1 MGQIG
6 LGAMFMNAQ
15 VANVD
20 TNYTSSSKA
29 IEPANKGS
37 FSKELDKAKTSQSR
51 NQDKNE
57 AAKIKDDK
65 GNEVVQKPKQEVENS
80 ESIDKEKVELKPED
94 ELENG
99 KDKSEMD
106 EKILSLLSQALNV
119 TTDQLKE
126 LLNQMGYAPADL
138 LKQEIFGKF
147 VSQVYGQIK
156 GENLLM
162 VEEGVKDISKLF
174 EQLQVIGSET
184 KIEGTPLDLPKQ
196 VEVKAS
202 LEKPIEKTEQS
213 LPTIQSLNK
222 VEEGN
227 NSQVTEKTQVQ
238 GIVQNMNTKTVTQLQ
253 TPEEQSNLLNS
264 SALNEADK
272 VDLGMVVPIQN
283 FTSTVYSQL
292 WQPEGA
298 GASQQVVQTPQFIET
313 DIIDQIDFKTLGMTK
328 EIHLQL
334 SPKELGE
341 LSIKLIEENSSI
353 VAHIKVDNEKAKAFL
368 INEMNSLKTALEE
381 RGLTITDV
389 RVDIKQDTHQS
400 QMEQEKQKSSKRIQE
415 IIAKHMEAF
424 EEEEEIRPEKISDSE
439 VDYMV

>member
-6 LGAMFMNAQ
+6 LGTIFMNAQ

-20 TNYTSSSKA
+20 TNYTSSSKT
-29 IEPANKGS
+29 IEPSKERS
-37 FSKELDKAKTSQSR
+37 FSKELDKAKTSQSG

-57 AAKIKDDK
+57 TAKIKDDK
-65 GNEVVQKPKQEVENS
+65 GNEVVQKTKDEVTKS
-80 ESIDKEKVELKPED
+80 EPVNKEKVESKPED
-94 ELENG
+94 DLESS
-99 KDKSEMD
+99 KDKGEID
-106 EKILSLLSQALNV
+106 EKILSLLSQVLNV

-126 LLNQMGYAPADL
+126 LLNQMGYAPSDL
-138 LKQEIFGKF
+138 LKQEMFGKF
-147 VSQVYGQIK
+147 VSEVYTQIK

-162 VEEGVKDISKLF
+162 VEDGVKDISQLF
-174 EQLQVIGSET
+174 DQLQVMCSET
-184 KIEGTPLDLPKQ
+184 KIEGTPLDLQKQ
-196 VEVKAS
+196 MDVKTNI
-202 LEKPIEKTEQS
+202 EKPIEKTEQS
-213 LPTIQSLNK
+213 LLTTKSLNE

-227 NSQVTEKTQVQ
+227 DIEVTQKTQVQ
-238 GIVQNMNTKTVTQLQ
+238 SVVQNMNTKTVTQLQ
-253 TPEEQSNLLNS
+253 TPEEQSNVLNNS
-264 SALNEADK
+264 VLNEPGK
-272 VDLGMVVPIQN
+272 VDLGIVVPIQN
-283 FTSTVYSQL
+283 FSSTVYSQL
-292 WQPEGA
+292 WQPEGT
-298 GASQQVVQTPQFIET
+298 GTSQQVAQTPQLIET

-341 LSIKLIEENSSI
+341 LSIKLIEENSNI
-353 VAHIKVDNEKAKAFL
+353 VAQIKVDNEKAKAFL

-381 RGLTITDV
+381 RGLTVTDV

>member
-6 LGAMFMNAQ
+6 LGTIFMNAQ

-20 TNYTSSSKA
+20 TNYTSSRKA
-29 IEPANKGS
+29 IEPSKERS
-37 FSKELDKAKTSQSR
+37 FSKELDKAKTSQSG

-57 AAKIKDDK
+57 TDKIKDDK
-65 GNEVVQKPKQEVENS
+65 GNEVVQKTKDEVTKS
-80 ESIDKEKVELKPED
+80 EPVNKEKVESKPED
-94 ELENG
+94 ELENS
-99 KDKSEMD
+99 KDKGEID
-106 EKILSLLSQALNV
+106 EKILSLLSQVLNV

-126 LLNQMGYAPADL
+126 LLNQMGYAPSDL
-138 LKQEIFGKF
+138 LKQEMFGKF
-147 VSQVYGQIK
+147 VSEVYTQIK

-162 VEEGVKDISKLF
+162 VEDGVKDISQLF
-174 EQLQVIGSET
+174 NQLQVMCNET
-184 KIEGTPLDLPKQ
+184 KIEGTPLDLQKQ
-196 VEVKAS
+196 MDVKIN
-202 LEKPIEKTEQS
+202 IEKTEQS
-213 LPTIQSLNK
+213 LTTIQSLYE
-222 VEEGN
+222 VEDEN
-227 NSQVTEKTQVQ
+227 DIEVTQKTQVQ
-238 GIVQNMNTKTVTQLQ
+238 SVVQNMNTKTVTQLQ
-253 TPEEQSNLLNS
+253 TPEEQSNVLNNS
-264 SALNEADK
+264 VLNEPGK
-272 VDLGMVVPIQN
+272 VDLGIVVPIQN
-283 FTSTVYSQL
+283 FSSTVYSQL
-292 WQPEGA
+292 WQPEGT
-298 GASQQVVQTPQFIET
+298 GTSQQVAQTPQLIET

-341 LSIKLIEENSSI
+341 LSIKLIEENSNI
-353 VAHIKVDNEKAKAFL
+353 VAQIKVDNEKAKAFL

-381 RGLTITDV
+381 RGLTVTDV

>member
-6 LGAMFMNAQ
+6 LGTIFMNAQ

-20 TNYTSSSKA
+20 TNYTSSRKA
-29 IEPANKGS
+29 IEPSKERS
-37 FSKELDKAKTSQSR
+37 FSKELDKAKTSQSG

-57 AAKIKDDK
+57 TDKIKDDK
-65 GNEVVQKPKQEVENS
+65 GNEVVQKTKDEVTKS
-80 ESIDKEKVELKPED
+80 EPVNKEKVESKPED
-94 ELENG
+94 ELENS
-99 KDKSEMD
+99 KDKGEID
-106 EKILSLLSQALNV
+106 EKILSLLSQVLNV

-126 LLNQMGYAPADL
+126 LLNQMGYAPSDL
-138 LKQEIFGKF
+138 LKQEMFGKF
-147 VSQVYGQIK
+147 VSEVYTQIK

-162 VEEGVKDISKLF
+162 VEDGVKDISQLF
-174 EQLQVIGSET
+174 DQLQVMCSET
-184 KIEGTPLDLPKQ
+184 KIEGTPLDLQKQ
-196 VEVKAS
+196 MDVKTN
-202 LEKPIEKTEQS
+202 IEKTEQS
-213 LPTIQSLNK
+213 LTTIQSLYE
-222 VEEGN
+222 VEDEN
-227 NSQVTEKTQVQ
+227 DIEVTQKTQVQ
-238 GIVQNMNTKTVTQLQ
+238 SVVQNMNTKTVTQLQ
-253 TPEEQSNLLNS
+253 TPEEQSNVLNNS
-264 SALNEADK
+264 VLNELGK
-272 VDLGMVVPIQN
+272 VDLGIVVPIQN
-283 FTSTVYSQL
+283 FSSTVYSQL
-292 WQPEGA
+292 WQPEGT
-298 GASQQVVQTPQFIET
+298 GTSQQVAQTPQLIET

-341 LSIKLIEENSSI
+341 LSIKLIEENSNI
-353 VAHIKVDNEKAKAFL
+353 VAQIKVDNEKAKAFL

-381 RGLTITDV
+381 RGLTVTDV

>member
-6 LGAMFMNAQ
+6 LGTIFMNAQ

-20 TNYTSSSKA
+20 TNYTSSRKA
-29 IEPANKGS
+29 IEPSKERS
-37 FSKELDKAKTSQSR
+37 FSKELDKAKTSQSG

-57 AAKIKDDK
+57 TDKIIDDK
-65 GNEVVQKPKQEVENS
+65 GNEVVQKTKDEVTKS
-80 ESIDKEKVELKPED
+80 EPVNKEKVESKPED
-94 ELENG
+94 ELENS
-99 KDKSEMD
+99 KDKGEID
-106 EKILSLLSQALNV
+106 EKILSLLSQVLNV

-126 LLNQMGYAPADL
+126 LLNQMGYAPSDL
-138 LKQEIFGKF
+138 LKQEMFGKF
-147 VSQVYGQIK
+147 VSEVYTQIK

-162 VEEGVKDISKLF
+162 VEDGVKDISQLF
-174 EQLQVIGSET
+174 DQLQVMCSET
-184 KIEGTPLDLPKQ
+184 KIEGTPLDLQKQ
-196 VEVKAS
+196 MDVKTN
-202 LEKPIEKTEQS
+202 IEKTEQS
-213 LPTIQSLNK
+213 LTTIQSLYE
-222 VEEGN
+222 VEDEN
-227 NSQVTEKTQVQ
+227 DIEVTQKTQVQ
-238 GIVQNMNTKTVTQLQ
+238 SVVQNMNTKTVTQLQ
-253 TPEEQSNLLNS
+253 TPEEQSNVLNNS
-264 SALNEADK
+264 VLNEPGK
-272 VDLGMVVPIQN
+272 VDLGIVVPIQN
-283 FTSTVYSQL
+283 FSSTVYSQL
-292 WQPEGA
+292 WQPEGT
-298 GASQQVVQTPQFIET
+298 GTSQQVAQTPQLIET

-341 LSIKLIEENSSI
+341 LSIKLIEENSNI
-353 VAHIKVDNEKAKAFL
+353 VAQIKVDNEKAKAFL

-381 RGLTITDV
+381 RGLTVTDV

>member
-6 LGAMFMNAQ
+6 LGTIFMNAQ

-29 IEPANKGS
+29 IEPSKERS
-37 FSKELDKAKTSQSR
+37 FSKELDKAKTSQSG

-57 AAKIKDDK
+57 TTKIKDDK
-65 GNEVVQKPKQEVENS
+65 GNEVVQKIKDEVTKS
-80 ESIDKEKVELKPED
+80 EPVNKEKVESKPED
-94 ELENG
+94 ELENS
-99 KDKSEMD
+99 KDKGEID
-106 EKILSLLSQALNV
+106 EKILSLLSQVLNV

-126 LLNQMGYAPADL
+126 LLNQMGYAPSDL
-138 LKQEIFGKF
+138 LKQEMFGKF
-147 VSQVYGQIK
+147 VSEVYTQIK

-162 VEEGVKDISKLF
+162 VEDGVKDISQLF
-174 EQLQVIGSET
+174 DQLQVMCSKT
-184 KIEGTPLDLPKQ
+184 KIEGTPLDLQKQ
-196 VEVKAS
+196 MDVKTNI
-202 LEKPIEKTEQS
+202 EKPIEKTEQS
-213 LPTIQSLNK
+213 LLTTKSLNE

-227 NSQVTEKTQVQ
+227 DIEVTQKTQVQ
-238 GIVQNMNTKTVTQLQ
+238 SIVQNMNTKTVTQLQ
-253 TPEEQSNLLNS
+253 TPEEQSNVLNNS
-264 SALNEADK
+264 VLNEPGK
-272 VDLGMVVPIQN
+272 VDLGIVVPIQN
-283 FTSTVYSQL
+283 FSSTVYSQL
-292 WQPEGA
+292 WQPEGT
-298 GASQQVVQTPQFIET
+298 GTSQQVAQTPQLIET

-341 LSIKLIEENSSI
+341 LSIKLIEENSNI
-353 VAHIKVDNEKAKAFL
+353 VAQIKVDNEKAKAFL

-381 RGLTITDV
+381 RGLTVTDV
-389 RVDIKQDTHQS
+389 KVDIKQDTHQS

>member
-6 LGAMFMNAQ
+6 LGTIFMNAQ

-20 TNYTSSSKA
+20 TNYTSSRKA
-29 IEPANKGS
+29 IEPSKERS
-37 FSKELDKAKTSQSR
+37 FSKELDKAKTSQSG

-57 AAKIKDDK
+57 TDKIKDDK
-65 GNEVVQKPKQEVENS
+65 GNEVVQKTKDEVTKS
-80 ESIDKEKVELKPED
+80 EPVNKEKVESKPED
-94 ELENG
+94 ELENS
-99 KDKSEMD
+99 KDKGEID
-106 EKILSLLSQALNV
+106 EKILSLLSQVLNV

-126 LLNQMGYAPADL
+126 LLNQMGYAPSDL
-138 LKQEIFGKF
+138 LKQEMFGKF
-147 VSQVYGQIK
+147 VSEVYTQIK

-162 VEEGVKDISKLF
+162 VEDGVKDISQLF
-174 EQLQVIGSET
+174 NQLQVMCNET
-184 KIEGTPLDLPKQ
+184 KIEGTPLDLQKQ
-196 VEVKAS
+196 MDVKTN
-202 LEKPIEKTEQS
+202 IEKTEQS
-213 LPTIQSLNK
+213 LTTIQSLYE
-222 VEEGN
+222 VEDEN
-227 NSQVTEKTQVQ
+227 DIEVTQKTQVQ
-238 GIVQNMNTKTVTQLQ
+238 SVVQNMNTKTVTQLQ
-253 TPEEQSNLLNS
+253 TPEEQSNVLNNS
-264 SALNEADK
+264 VLNEPGK
-272 VDLGMVVPIQN
+272 VDLGIVVPIQN
-283 FTSTVYSQL
+283 FSSTVYSQL
-292 WQPEGA
+292 WQPEGT
-298 GASQQVVQTPQFIET
+298 GTSQQVAQTPQLIET

-341 LSIKLIEENSSI
+341 LSIKLIEENSNI
-353 VAHIKVDNEKAKAFL
+353 VAQIKVDNEKAKAFL

-381 RGLTITDV
+381 RGLTVTDV

>member
-6 LGAMFMNAQ
+6 LGTIFMNAQ

-29 IEPANKGS
+29 IEPSKERS
-37 FSKELDKAKTSQSR
+37 FSKELDKAKTSQSG

-57 AAKIKDDK
+57 TTKIKDDK
-65 GNEVVQKPKQEVENS
+65 GNEVVQKIKDEVTKS
-80 ESIDKEKVELKPED
+80 EPVNKEKVESKPED
-94 ELENG
+94 ELENS
-99 KDKSEMD
+99 KDKGEID
-106 EKILSLLSQALNV
+106 EKILSLLSQVLNV

-126 LLNQMGYAPADL
+126 LLNQMGYAPSDL
-138 LKQEIFGKF
+138 LKQEMFGKF
-147 VSQVYGQIK
+147 VSEVYTQIK

-162 VEEGVKDISKLF
+162 VEDGVKDISQLF
-174 EQLQVIGSET
+174 DQLQVMCSET
-184 KIEGTPLDLPKQ
+184 KIEGTPLDLQKQ
-196 VEVKAS
+196 MDVKTNI
-202 LEKPIEKTEQS
+202 EKPIEKAEQS
-213 LPTIQSLNK
+213 LLTIQSLNE

-227 NSQVTEKTQVQ
+227 DIEVTQKTQVQ
-238 GIVQNMNTKTVTQLQ
+238 SVVQNMNTKTVTQLQ
-253 TPEEQSNLLNS
+253 TPEEQSNVLNNS
-264 SALNEADK
+264 VLNETGK
-272 VDLGMVVPIQN
+272 VDLGIVVPIQN
-283 FTSTVYSQL
+283 FSSTVYSQL
-292 WQPEGA
+292 WQPEGT
-298 GASQQVVQTPQFIET
+298 GTSQQVAQTPQLIET

-341 LSIKLIEENSSI
+341 LSIKLIEENSNI
-353 VAHIKVDNEKAKAFL
+353 VAQIKVDNEKAKAFL

-381 RGLTITDV
+381 RGLTVTDV

-415 IIAKHMEAF
+415 IIAKHMETF
-424 EEEEEIRPEKISDSE
+424 DEEEEIRPEKISDSE

>member
-6 LGAMFMNAQ
+6 LGTIFMNAQ

-20 TNYTSSSKA
+20 TNYTSSRKA
-29 IEPANKGS
+29 IEPSKERS
-37 FSKELDKAKTSQSR
+37 FSKELDKAKTSQSG

-57 AAKIKDDK
+57 TDKIKDDK
-65 GNEVVQKPKQEVENS
+65 GNEVVQKTKDEVTKS
-80 ESIDKEKVELKPED
+80 EAVNKEKVESKPED
-94 ELENG
+94 ELENS
-99 KDKSEMD
+99 KDKGEID
-106 EKILSLLSQALNV
+106 EKILSLLSQVLNV

-126 LLNQMGYAPADL
+126 LLNQMGYAPSDL
-138 LKQEIFGKF
+138 LKQEMFGKF
-147 VSQVYGQIK
+147 VSEVYTQIK

-162 VEEGVKDISKLF
+162 VEDGVKDISQLF
-174 EQLQVIGSET
+174 DQLQVMCSET
-184 KIEGTPLDLPKQ
+184 KIEGTPLDLQKQ
-196 VEVKAS
+196 MDVKTN
-202 LEKPIEKTEQS
+202 IEKTEQS
-213 LPTIQSLNK
+213 LTTIQSLYE
-222 VEEGN
+222 VEDEN
-227 NSQVTEKTQVQ
+227 DIEVTQKTQVQ
-238 GIVQNMNTKTVTQLQ
+238 SVVQNMNTKTVTQLQ
-253 TPEEQSNLLNS
+253 TPEEQSNVLNNS
-264 SALNEADK
+264 VLNEPGK
-272 VDLGMVVPIQN
+272 VDLGIVVPIQN
-283 FTSTVYSQL
+283 FSSTVYSQL
-292 WQPEGA
+292 WQPEGT
-298 GASQQVVQTPQFIET
+298 GTSQQVAQTPQLIET

-341 LSIKLIEENSSI
+341 LSIKLIEENSNI
-353 VAHIKVDNEKAKAFL
+353 VAQIKVDNEKAKAFL

-381 RGLTITDV
+381 RGLTVTDV

>member
-6 LGAMFMNAQ
+6 LGTIFMNAQ

-29 IEPANKGS
+29 IEPSKERS
-37 FSKELDKAKTSQSR
+37 FSKELDKAKTSQSG

-57 AAKIKDDK
+57 TTKIKDDK
-65 GNEVVQKPKQEVENS
+65 GNEVVQKTKDGVTKS
-80 ESIDKEKVELKPED
+80 EPVNKEKVESKPED
-94 ELENG
+94 ELENS
-99 KDKSEMD
+99 KDKGEID
-106 EKILSLLSQALNV
+106 EKILSLLSQVLNV

-126 LLNQMGYAPADL
+126 LLNQMGYAPSDL
-138 LKQEIFGKF
+138 LKQEMFGKF
-147 VSQVYGQIK
+147 VSEVYTQIK

-162 VEEGVKDISKLF
+162 VEDGVKDISQLF
-174 EQLQVIGSET
+174 DQLQVMCSKT
-184 KIEGTPLDLPKQ
+184 KIEGTPLDLQKQ
-196 VEVKAS
+196 MDVKTNI
-202 LEKPIEKTEQS
+202 EKPIEETEQS
-213 LPTIQSLNK
+213 LLTIQSLNE

-227 NSQVTEKTQVQ
+227 DIEVTQKPQVQ
-238 GIVQNMNTKTVTQLQ
+238 SVVQNMNTKTVTQLQ
-253 TPEEQSNLLNS
+253 TPEEQSNVLNNS
-264 SALNEADK
+264 VLNETGK
-272 VDLGMVVPIQN
+272 VDLGIVVPIQN
-283 FTSTVYSQL
+283 FSSTVYSQL
-292 WQPEGA
+292 WQPEGT
-298 GASQQVVQTPQFIET
+298 GTSQQVAQTPQLIET

-341 LSIKLIEENSSI
+341 LSIKLIEENSNI
-353 VAHIKVDNEKAKAFL
+353 VAQIKVDNEKAKAFL

-381 RGLTITDV
+381 RGLTVTDV

-415 IIAKHMEAF
+415 IITKHMEAF

>member
-6 LGAMFMNAQ
+6 LGTIFMNAQ

-20 TNYTSSSKA
+20 TNYTSSRKA
-29 IEPANKGS
+29 IEPSKERS
-37 FSKELDKAKTSQSR
+37 FSKELDKAKTSQSG

-57 AAKIKDDK
+57 TDKIKDDK
-65 GNEVVQKPKQEVENS
+65 GNEVVQKTKDEVTKS
-80 ESIDKEKVELKPED
+80 EPVNKEKVESKPED
-94 ELENG
+94 ELENS
-99 KDKSEMD
+99 KDKGEID
-106 EKILSLLSQALNV
+106 EKILSLLSQVLNV

-126 LLNQMGYAPADL
+126 LLNQMGYAPSDL
-138 LKQEIFGKF
+138 LKQEMFGKF
-147 VSQVYGQIK
+147 VSEVYTQIK

-162 VEEGVKDISKLF
+162 VEDGVKDISQLF
-174 EQLQVIGSET
+174 DQLQVMCSET
-184 KIEGTPLDLPKQ
+184 KIEGTPLDLQKQ
-196 VEVKAS
+196 MDVKTN
-202 LEKPIEKTEQS
+202 IEKTEQS
-213 LPTIQSLNK
+213 LTTIQSLYE
-222 VEEGN
+222 VEDEN
-227 NSQVTEKTQVQ
+227 DIEVTQKTQVQ
-238 GIVQNMNTKTVTQLQ
+238 SVVQNMNTKTVTQLQ
-253 TPEEQSNLLNS
+253 TPEEQSNVLNNS
-264 SALNEADK
+264 VLNEPGK
-272 VDLGMVVPIQN
+272 VDLGIVVPIQN
-283 FTSTVYSQL
+283 FSSTVYSQL
-292 WQPEGA
+292 WQPEGT
-298 GASQQVVQTPQFIET
+298 GTSQQVAQTPQLIET

-341 LSIKLIEENSSI
+341 LSIKLIEENSNI
-353 VAHIKVDNEKAKAFL
+353 VAQIKVDNEKAKAFL

-381 RGLTITDV
+381 RGLTVTDV

>member
-6 LGAMFMNAQ
+6 LGTIFMNAQ

-29 IEPANKGS
+29 IEPSKERS
-37 FSKELDKAKTSQSR
+37 FSKELDKAKTSQSG

-57 AAKIKDDK
+57 TTKIKDDK
-65 GNEVVQKPKQEVENS
+65 GNEVVQKTKDGVTKS
-80 ESIDKEKVELKPED
+80 EPVNKEKVESKPED
-94 ELENG
+94 ELENS
-99 KDKSEMD
+99 KDKGEID
-106 EKILSLLSQALNV
+106 EKILSLLSQVLNV

-126 LLNQMGYAPADL
+126 LLNQMGYAPSDL
-138 LKQEIFGKF
+138 LKQEMFGKF
-147 VSQVYGQIK
+147 VSEVYTQIK

-162 VEEGVKDISKLF
+162 VEDGVKDISQLF
-174 EQLQVIGSET
+174 DQLQVMCSKT
-184 KIEGTPLDLPKQ
+184 KIEGTPLDLQKQ
-196 VEVKAS
+196 MDVKTNI
-202 LEKPIEKTEQS
+202 EKPIEKTEQS
-213 LPTIQSLNK
+213 LLTTKSLNE

-227 NSQVTEKTQVQ
+227 DIEVTQKTQVQ
-238 GIVQNMNTKTVTQLQ
+238 SVVQNMNTKTVTQLQ
-253 TPEEQSNLLNS
+253 TPEEQSNVLNNS
-264 SALNEADK
+264 VLNETGK
-272 VDLGMVVPIQN
+272 VDLGIVVPIQN
-283 FTSTVYSQL
+283 FSSTVYSQL
-292 WQPEGA
+292 WQPEGT
-298 GASQQVVQTPQFIET
+298 GTSQQVAQTPQLIET

-341 LSIKLIEENSSI
+341 LSIKLIEENSNI
-353 VAHIKVDNEKAKAFL
+353 VAQIKVDNEKAKAFL

-381 RGLTITDV
+381 RGLTVTDV

>member
-6 LGAMFMNAQ
+6 LGTIFMNAQ

-29 IEPANKGS
+29 IEPSKERS
-37 FSKELDKAKTSQSR
+37 FSKELDKAKTSQSG

-57 AAKIKDDK
+57 TTKIKDDK
-65 GNEVVQKPKQEVENS
+65 GNEVVQKIKDEVTKS
-80 ESIDKEKVELKPED
+80 EPVNKEKVESKPED
-94 ELENG
+94 ELENS
-99 KDKSEMD
+99 KDKGEID
-106 EKILSLLSQALNV
+106 EKILSLLSQVLNV

-126 LLNQMGYAPADL
+126 LLNQMGYAPSDL
-138 LKQEIFGKF
+138 LKQEMFGKF
-147 VSQVYGQIK
+147 VSEVYTQIK

-162 VEEGVKDISKLF
+162 VEDGVKDISQLF
-174 EQLQVIGSET
+174 DQLQVMCSET
-184 KIEGTPLDLPKQ
+184 KIEVTPLDLQKQ
-196 VEVKAS
+196 MDVKTNI
-202 LEKPIEKTEQS
+202 EKPIEKTEQS
-213 LPTIQSLNK
+213 LLTTKSLNE

-227 NSQVTEKTQVQ
+227 DIEVTQKTQVQ
-238 GIVQNMNTKTVTQLQ
+238 SIVQNMNTKTVTQLQ
-253 TPEEQSNLLNS
+253 TPEEQSNVLNNS
-264 SALNEADK
+264 VLNEPGK
-272 VDLGMVVPIQN
+272 VDLGIVVPIQN
-283 FTSTVYSQL
+283 FSSTVYSQL
-292 WQPEGA
+292 WQPEGT
-298 GASQQVVQTPQFIET
+298 GTSQQVAQTPQLIET

-341 LSIKLIEENSSI
+341 LSIKLIEENSNI
-353 VAHIKVDNEKAKAFL
+353 VAQIKVDNEKAKAFL

-381 RGLTITDV
+381 RGLTVTDV
-389 RVDIKQDTHQS
+389 KVDIKQDTHQS

>member
-6 LGAMFMNAQ
+6 LGTIFMNTQ

-20 TNYTSSSKA
+20 TNYTSSSKT
-29 IEPANKGS
+29 IEPSKERS
-37 FSKELDKAKTSQSR
+37 FSKELDKAKTSQSG

-57 AAKIKDDK
+57 TAKIKDDK
-65 GNEVVQKPKQEVENS
+65 ENEVVQKTKDEVTKS
-80 ESIDKEKVELKPED
+80 EPVNKEKVESKPED
-94 ELENG
+94 ELESS
-99 KDKSEMD
+99 KDKGEID
-106 EKILSLLSQALNV
+106 EKILSLLSQVLNV

-126 LLNQMGYAPADL
+126 LLNQMGYAPSDL
-138 LKQEIFGKF
+138 LKQEMFGKF
-147 VSQVYGQIK
+147 VSEVYTQIK

-162 VEEGVKDISKLF
+162 VEDGVKDISQLF
-174 EQLQVIGSET
+174 DQLQVMCSET
-184 KIEGTPLDLPKQ
+184 KIEGTPLDLQKQ
-196 VEVKAS
+196 MDVKTNI
-202 LEKPIEKTEQS
+202 EKPIEKTEQS
-213 LPTIQSLNK
+213 LLTTKSLNE

-227 NSQVTEKTQVQ
+227 DIEVTQKTQVQ
-238 GIVQNMNTKTVTQLQ
+238 SVVQNMNTKTVTQLQ
-253 TPEEQSNLLNS
+253 TPEEQSNVLNNS
-264 SALNEADK
+264 VLNEPGK
-272 VDLGMVVPIQN
+272 VDLGIVVPIQN
-283 FTSTVYSQL
+283 FSSTVYSQL
-292 WQPEGA
+292 WQPEGT
-298 GASQQVVQTPQFIET
+298 GTSQQVAQTPQLIET

-341 LSIKLIEENSSI
+341 LSIKLIEENSNI
-353 VAHIKVDNEKAKAFL
+353 VAQIKVDNEKAKAFL

-381 RGLTITDV
+381 RGLTVTDV

>member
-6 LGAMFMNAQ
+6 LGTIFMNAQ

-20 TNYTSSSKA
+20 TNYTSSSKT
-29 IEPANKGS
+29 IEPSKERS
-37 FSKELDKAKTSQSR
+37 FSKELDKAKTSQSG

-57 AAKIKDDK
+57 TTKIKDDK
-65 GNEVVQKPKQEVENS
+65 GNEVVQKIKDEVTKS
-80 ESIDKEKVELKPED
+80 EPVNKEKVESKPED
-94 ELENG
+94 ELENS
-99 KDKSEMD
+99 KDKGEID
-106 EKILSLLSQALNV
+106 EKILSLLSQVLNV

-126 LLNQMGYAPADL
+126 LLNQMGYAPSDL
-138 LKQEIFGKF
+138 LKQEMFGKF
-147 VSQVYGQIK
+147 VSEVYTQIK

-162 VEEGVKDISKLF
+162 VEDGVKDISQLF
-174 EQLQVIGSET
+174 DQLQVMCSET
-184 KIEGTPLDLPKQ
+184 KIEGTPLDLQKQ
-196 VEVKAS
+196 MDVKTNI
-202 LEKPIEKTEQS
+202 EKPIEKTEQS
-213 LPTIQSLNK
+213 LLTIQSLNE

-227 NSQVTEKTQVQ
+227 DIEVTQKTQVQ
-238 GIVQNMNTKTVTQLQ
+238 SVVQNMNTKTVTQLQ
-253 TPEEQSNLLNS
+253 TPEEQSNVLNNS
-264 SALNEADK
+264 VLNETGK
-272 VDLGMVVPIQN
+272 VDLGIVVPIQN
-283 FTSTVYSQL
+283 FSSTVYSQL
-292 WQPEGA
+292 WQPEGT
-298 GASQQVVQTPQFIET
+298 GTSQQVAQTPQLIET

-341 LSIKLIEENSSI
+341 MSIKLIEENSNI
-353 VAHIKVDNEKAKAFL
+353 VAQIKVDNEKAKAFL

-381 RGLTITDV
+381 RGLTVTDV

>member
-6 LGAMFMNAQ
+6 LGTIFMNAQ

-20 TNYTSSSKA
+20 TNYTSSRKA
-29 IEPANKGS
+29 IEPSKERS
-37 FSKELDKAKTSQSR
+37 FSKELDKAKTSQLG

-57 AAKIKDDK
+57 TDKIKDDK
-65 GNEVVQKPKQEVENS
+65 GNEVVQKTKDEVTKS
-80 ESIDKEKVELKPED
+80 EPVNKEKVESKPED
-94 ELENG
+94 ELENS
-99 KDKSEMD
+99 KDKGEID
-106 EKILSLLSQALNV
+106 EKILSLLSQVLNV

-126 LLNQMGYAPADL
+126 LLNQMGYAPSDL
-138 LKQEIFGKF
+138 LKQEMFGKF
-147 VSQVYGQIK
+147 VSEVYTQIK

-162 VEEGVKDISKLF
+162 VEDGVKDISQLF
-174 EQLQVIGSET
+174 DQLQVMCSET
-184 KIEGTPLDLPKQ
+184 KIEGTPLDLQKQ
-196 VEVKAS
+196 MDVKTN
-202 LEKPIEKTEQS
+202 IEKTEQS
-213 LPTIQSLNK
+213 LTTIQSLYE
-222 VEEGN
+222 VEDEN
-227 NSQVTEKTQVQ
+227 DIEVTQKTQVQ
-238 GIVQNMNTKTVTQLQ
+238 SVVQNMNTKTVTQLQ
-253 TPEEQSNLLNS
+253 TPEEQSNVLNNS
-264 SALNEADK
+264 VLNEPGK
-272 VDLGMVVPIQN
+272 VDLGIVVPIQN
-283 FTSTVYSQL
+283 FSSTVYSQL
-292 WQPEGA
+292 WQPEGT
-298 GASQQVVQTPQFIET
+298 GTSQQVAQTPQLIET

-341 LSIKLIEENSSI
+341 LSIKLIEENSNI
-353 VAHIKVDNEKAKAFL
+353 VAQIKVDNEKAKAFL

-381 RGLTITDV
+381 RGLTVTDV